1 MTTTQKLQEELDT
14 LKGIDESIKAT
25 GGPRTINDLISLL
38 DRINIK
44 LINVSGQPVTFVDK
58 SGHAI
63 VTYKPTIAAAST
75 LFKIDRC
82 SWLVTEETFQ
92 SLQLI
97 LPSIKIVGGWPLM
110 VAVPKE
116 PYYRGDTPFTKEL
129 IGYKWIALHNIDF
142 KQK

>member
-1 MTTTQKLQEELDT
+1 M
-14 LKGIDESIKAT
+14 
-25 GGPRTINDLISLL
+25 

-44 LINVSGQPVTFVDK
+44 LINVTGQPVTFVDN

-63 VTYKPTIAAAST
+63 VTYKPTIAST
-75 LFKIDRC
+75 LFKINRC

-97 LPSIKIVGGWPLM
+97 IPSIKILGPTPSLM

-116 PYYRGDTPFTKEL
+116 PYYRCDTPFTKEL
-129 IGYKWIALHNIDF
+129 IGYKRIELHNIVF
-142 KQK
+142 KK